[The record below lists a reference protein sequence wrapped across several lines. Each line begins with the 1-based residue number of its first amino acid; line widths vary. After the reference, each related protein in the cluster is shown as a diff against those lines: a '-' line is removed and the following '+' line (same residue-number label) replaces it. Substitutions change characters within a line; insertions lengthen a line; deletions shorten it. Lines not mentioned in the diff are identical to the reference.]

1 MTILADGKYFK
12 INFLRPCVSWNTK
25 NLMSWIVAPGKILTF
40 INFFCDIFDSLR
52 SNNMELATMRVVPF
66 FYAGTVLLLSSN
78 NTSHL
83 FSVSFDGK
91 GSRISHVSMLNWGSI
106 LKSIIESLLLW
117 IKASLHGSL
126 KLPFNVDGLLNSLT
140 LSLAVCTL
148 LGGR

>member
-1 MTILADGKYFK
+1 MVILADGKYFK

-25 NLMSWIVAPGKILTF
+25 NLTSWTVAPGKVLTF
-40 INFFCDIFDSLR
+40 INFFCDIFDSLM

-83 FSVSFDGK
+83 FSVSFDGE
-91 GSRISHVSMLNWGSI
+91 GSRISHVSMLNWGSM

-117 IKASLHGSL
+117 IKASLYGSL
-126 KLPFNVDGLLNSLT
+126 KSPFNVDGLLNSLA

-148 LGGR
+148 LGGC